1 MFLYYIGSDKALDMS
16 LFHRLLYLLQD
27 YDVPPEKIH
36 QIMKTVWEFE
46 NEQNYYRNR
55 NEHSTQS
62 EFDFE
67 TKESNGG

>member
-1 MFLYYIGSDKALDMS
+1 
-16 LFHRLLYLLQD
+16 
-27 YDVPPEKIH
+27 
-36 QIMKTVWEFE
+36 MKTVWEFE

-67 TKESNGG
+67 TKESKGG